1 MQNMHYH
8 KRSLLTVAFLALTL
22 LSEGQSAFQNR
33 PPLRERLFFGGG
45 FGLQFGSITNI
56 EVSPI
61 IGVRVL
67 PRLAIAGGPTFQYF
81 ADEFGEMTIYG
92 GKGYI
97 QFTLIQSLDN
107 IIPLGLN
114 TGIHLH
120 GEYEGLSL
128 DEALVSTTPGET
140 GRVYSG
146 AFLGGVTISQPTGR
160 RSSMNLSFLWVLTS
174 TGYQIY
180 DNPEIRISFVF

>member
-1 MQNMHYH
+1 M
-8 KRSLLTVAFLALTL
+8 KRSFLVMALLAFALLAA
-22 LSEGQSAFQNR
+22 GQSAFQNR

-45 FGLQFGSITNI
+45 FGLTFGSITNI
-56 EVSPI
+56 EVSPLV
-61 IGVRVL
+61 GVRVL
-67 PRLAIAGGPTFQYF
+67 PRLAVAGGPTFQYY

-92 GKGYI
+92 GKGYV

-107 IIPLGLN
+107 LIPLGLN
-114 TGIHLH
+114 TGVHLH

-128 DEALVSTTPGET
+128 DKALVSIDPDAT

-146 AFLGGVTISQPTGR
+146 AFLGGVTISQPTGM

>member
-1 MQNMHYH
+1 M

-45 FGLQFGSITNI
+45 FGLTFGSITNI

-61 IGVRVL
+61 VGVRVL
-67 PRLAIAGGPTFQYF
+67 PRLAVAGGPTFQYF

-92 GKGYI
+92 GKGYV

-128 DEALVSTTPGET
+128 DEALVSNTPGET
-140 GRVYSG
+140 GTGLLRGIPGWSDNLTTYRNEIKHESL
-146 AFLGGVTISQPTGR
+146 FSLGSDKHR
-160 RSSMNLSFLWVLTS
+160 LSDL
-174 TGYQIY
+174 
-180 DNPEIRISFVF
+180 